1 MKKTYQTEY
10 QRLTLSPNWSP
21 REPEQGHVV
30 FVREDYP
37 HYVTCGP
44 DKTRQR
50 LTVLLDDTSEK
61 YPKPIAH
68 IEGKRK
74 YELGHVSECINI
86 SHNLVSPSL
95 DALGSYS
102 GEETEP
108 TVERFD

>member
-1 MKKTYQTEY
+1 MKETYQTEH
-10 QRLTLSPNWSP
+10 QRLTLPPNWSLI
-21 REPEQGHVV
+21 EPEQGHVV

-44 DKTRQR
+44 DGIRQR
-50 LTVLLDDTSEK
+50 LTVLLDDSSET
-61 YPKPIAH
+61 YPKPISH

-74 YELGHVSECINI
+74 LELSYVSECIGI
-86 SHNLVSPSL
+86 SHNCISPSL

-108 TVERFD
+108 IVEDLD